1 MPEQVPNQKDAA
13 WVALSSMADGAASAD
28 EQSHCMA
35 LWRERHELRERWH
48 QYHLIGDV
56 MRSQEL
62 ASDAGRDAGFL
73 LAVRSRLADEPV
85 TLSPAIEPRR
95 PARSWMTA
103 VAAAAGVAAVAG
115 VVTMLRPSAPES
127 NSVMSRARAQEGAAS
142 VVAASVQARPAPPE
156 LRAVNGQ
163 LIRDVRLDRYL
174 AAHRQ
179 SANGAALQMP
189 GAVVRSVDTIVLEN
203 R

>member
-1 MPEQVPNQKDAA
+1 MPEQEPNPQHPD

-28 EQSHCMA
+28 EQSRCVA
-35 LWRERHELRERWH
+35 LWRERRDLRERWH

-56 MRSQEL
+56 LRSQEL
-62 ASDAGRDAGFL
+62 ASDAGRDAGLL
-73 LAVRSRLADEPV
+73 LAVRSRLAREPSV
-85 TLSPAIEPRR
+85 PGVAADAPR
-95 PARSWMTA
+95 PARGWITGM
-103 VAAAAGVAAVAG
+103 AAAAGVAAVAAA
-115 VVTMLRPSAPES
+115 VAVLSPSAPES
-127 NSVMSRARAQEGAAS
+127 AAVVAGARTHAGAAP
-142 VVAASVQARPAPPE
+142 VAAAVPAQPE
-156 LRAVNGQ
+156 VRAVSGQ
-163 LIRDVRLDRYL
+163 LIRDARLDRYL

>member
-1 MPEQVPNQKDAA
+1 MPEQEPNPQDPI

-28 EQSHCMA
+28 EQSRCMA
-35 LWRERHELRERWH
+35 LWRERLELRERWH
-48 QYHLIGDV
+48 HYHLIGDV

-62 ASDAGRDAGFL
+62 ANDAGRDSSFL
-73 LAVRSRLADEPV
+73 QAVRSRLAGEPV
-85 TLSPAIEPRR
+85 PLSPAVDTPR
-95 PARSWMTA
+95 PARTWMTA

-115 VVTMLRPSAPES
+115 VVVMLRPSAPES
-127 NSVMSRARAQEGAAS
+127 DSVAVRALVREGAAA
-142 VVAASVQARPAPPE
+142 VATLPAQPE
-156 LRAVNGQ
+156 LRAVSGQ
-163 LIRDVRLDRYL
+163 LIRDARLDRYF

-203 R
+203 K

>member
-1 MPEQVPNQKDAA
+1 MPEQEPSVQDPA
-13 WVALSSMADGAASAD
+13 WVALSSMADGAANAD

-35 LWRERHELRERWH
+35 LWRERRELRERWH
-48 QYHLIGDV
+48 RYHVIGDV

-62 ASDAGRDAGFL
+62 ASAAGHDARL
-73 LAVRSRLADEPV
+73 LQAVRSRLAGEPV
-85 TLSPAIEPRR
+85 PLSPAIAPRP

-103 VAAAAGVAAVAG
+103 VAAAAGMAAVAG
-115 VVTMLRPSAPES
+115 VVVLLRPSAPEADA
-127 NSVMSRARAQEGAAS
+127 VAARARVHERPAS
-142 VVAASVQARPAPPE
+142 VAALPAPPE

-163 LIRDVRLDRYL
+163 LIRDARLDRYL

-179 SANGAALQMP
+179 SANGAALRMP

-203 R
+203 Q

>member
-1 MPEQVPNQKDAA
+1 MPELEPNPQDPA
-13 WVALSSMADGAASAD
+13 WAALSSMADGAANAE

-35 LWRERHELRERWH
+35 QWRERRELRERWH

-62 ASDAGRDAGFL
+62 ARDAGRDAGL
-73 LAVRSRLADEPV
+73 LQAVRSRLAGEPV
-85 TLSPAIEPRR
+85 PLGPAIDTAP
-95 PARSWMTA
+95 PARRWVTA

-115 VVTMLRPSAPES
+115 AVGVLSPSVPEPDS
-127 NSVMSRARAQEGAAS
+127 IASRARVQEGAAS
-142 VVAASVQARPAPPE
+142 IAAAAPALPVPPE